1 MSLKIYNTLSHS
13 EEEFIPWN
21 GKVVNMY
28 TCGPTVYHF
37 AHIGNL
43 RTYIMED
50 VLERTLRYLGYNV
63 KRCMNITD
71 VGHLSSDSDTGNDKM
86 VTAAQKEHKT
96 VLEIAK
102 YYTDIF
108 FEDFKKLNIIK
119 PEIVSPA
126 TENIDEYIKI
136 IQKLLDTG
144 YAYEAGGNVYFD
156 TSKLK
161 QYYVLTNHTEDE
173 LLDGV
178 RETVE
183 VDNNKKNKADFVL
196 WFTKSKFDS
205 QDLKWESPFGL
216 GYPGWHIE
224 CSGIS
229 MKYLGEQ
236 LDIHCGG
243 VDNIFPHHTNEI
255 AQSES
260 FLCHPWCKYWFH
272 VEHLNDESGKM
283 SKSKGKT
290 LTVDTLIENGYD
302 PLSYR
307 FLCLQSHYRKQLTFS
322 YSSLDGAENAYKKL
336 KNRVLSLS
344 KEGEVDTETFNIY
357 KNNFVSYLE
366 DDINTANAISV
377 IYDVLKAN
385 TNDLTKYELIKDFDK
400 VLGLELTTEIN
411 NTIQVDIEFINSK
424 IEERN
429 EAKKNK
435 NYELA
440 DQIRNELLEMGIILK
455 DTREGTTFEIKK

>member
-21 GKVVNMY
+21 NEVVNMY
-28 TCGPTVYHF
+28 TCGPTVYHY

-50 VLERTLRYLGYNV
+50 ILERTLRYLGYNV

-102 YYTDIF
+102 YYTDVF

-126 TENIDEYIKI
+126 TQNIDEYIKI

-161 QYYVLTNHTEDE
+161 QYYVLTNHTEEE

-178 RETVE
+178 RDTVE

-224 CSGIS
+224 CTGIS
-229 MKYLGEQ
+229 IKYLGEH

-260 FLCHPWCKYWFH
+260 FLEHPWCKYWFH

-336 KNRVLSLS
+336 KNKVLSLYRD
-344 KEGEVDTETFNIY
+344 GEVDNKVFDEY
-357 KNNFVSYLE
+357 KNKFVSYLE

-377 IYDVLKAN
+377 IYDVLKAE
-385 TNDLTKYELIKDFDK
+385 TSESTKFELIKDFDN
-400 VLGLELTTEIN
+400 VLGLELTIENTN
-411 NTIQVDIEFINSK
+411 NSEVDEEYIKSK

-429 EAKKNK
+429 DAKKNK

-440 DQIRNELLEMGIILK
+440 DSIRNELLEKGIVLK
-455 DTREGTTFEIKK
+455 DTREGTTYEVK